1 MSIAEAGAITFAT
14 HLVARSPLLRSLAH
28 HPVLVGLCADLV
40 GPDVNLY
47 WDQAVYKKPE
57 KPRRFPWHQDN
68 GYSYVEPQQYLTC
81 WLALTD
87 TTVENGCPQVVP
99 GVHRVGTIRHRF
111 VDPLGFECFT
121 DPEGAVAAPVR
132 AGGVVVFSSLTPHL
146 TGPNTTDGVRK
157 AYILQY
163 APAGARV
170 LRGDPDAGPPVAEE
184 PCGDPDRQFP
194 VLRGGRRR
202 AGLMAGVRG
211 QVQRRGVE
219 RRAAILRAATEVFA
233 AHGYRGASLAMIG
246 ERVGL
251 TPAGV
256 LRHFGSKEELLLAVI
271 RDRDQRATAIAEELA
286 RMPPLEG
293 LRAVVRYA
301 EMSEAEPGIAA
312 LFTVLQAEHLELPG
326 SVRRFF
332 VERAR
337 GIEDVVVLWLRQGQ
351 EDGSIRRDVD
361 LRRVAR
367 ELMAFMEGAA
377 LMWLLD
383 PERHS
388 LVDLYRGYLDRLADE
403 LAA

>member
-1 MSIAEAGAITFAT
+1 MT
-14 HLVARSPLLRSLAH
+14 
-28 HPVLVGLCADLV
+28 
-40 GPDVNLY
+40 
-47 WDQAVYKKPE
+47 
-57 KPRRFPWHQDN
+57 
-68 GYSYVEPQQYLTC
+68 
-81 WLALTD
+81 
-87 TTVENGCPQVVP
+87 
-99 GVHRVGTIRHRF
+99 
-111 VDPLGFECFT
+111 
-121 DPEGAVAAPVR
+121 
-132 AGGVVVFSSLTPHL
+132 
-146 TGPNTTDGVRK
+146 
-157 AYILQY
+157 
-163 APAGARV
+163 
-170 LRGDPDAGPPVAEE
+170 
-184 PCGDPDRQFP
+184 
-194 VLRGGRRR
+194 
-202 AGLMAGVRG
+202 GVRG

-271 RDRDQRATAIAEELA
+271 RDRDRRATAIAEELA